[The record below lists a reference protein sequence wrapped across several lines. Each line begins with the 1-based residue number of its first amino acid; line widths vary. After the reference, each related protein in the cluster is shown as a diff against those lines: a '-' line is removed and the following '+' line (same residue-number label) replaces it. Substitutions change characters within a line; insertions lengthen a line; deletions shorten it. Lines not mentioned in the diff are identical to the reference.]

1 MKKKWT
7 IPLFFAFFLTT
18 LISLTVYF
26 LKQDDRPKVIVV
38 AQRLDLEDWKIYESG
53 AKEAF
58 KDFGIDG
65 KVVAPDSI
73 YPITNQP
80 NLLKKMLKEHPD
92 ALIVD
97 SVYPSAN
104 NPVLMEYKKKNIPVL
119 FTSTED
125 EWEYQTAYI
134 GTDNIMLGK
143 TAGKLLGSMLQP
155 GDQVAIIFGRSSN
168 PVMIDRRNGAKEVL
182 EDAGIKVVAV
192 RSGYDRYE
200 NSKSV
205 ARTILQTYPN
215 LKGIFATTDQLA
227 LEALEI
233 IEEKKL
239 KIPVIGTEGVTQMI
253 KAVEAGKI
261 NATISENPYDI
272 GYLSV
277 EQAQKVIN
285 GENIEKK
292 VDSGIDIITKDNAKD
307 KLNFLK
313 KIVD

>member
-7 IPLFFAFFLTT
+7 IPLFLAFFLIA

-26 LKQDDRPKVIVV
+26 LKEDNKPKIIVV
-38 AQRLDLEDWKIYESG
+38 AQRLDTEDWKIYESG

-73 YPITNQP
+73 YPLTNQP
-80 NLLKKMLKEHPD
+80 NLLKNVLKERPD

-97 SVYPSAN
+97 SIYPSVN
-104 NPVLMEYKKKNIPVL
+104 NVVLMEYKKQNIPVL

-125 EWEYQTAYI
+125 EWEYKTAYI
-134 GTDNIMLGK
+134 GTDNILLGK

-155 GDQVAIIFGRSSN
+155 GDQAAIIFGRSSN
-168 PVMIDRRNGAKEVL
+168 PVMIERKNGAKEVL
-182 EDAGIKVVAV
+182 EEAGIEVVTAQP
-192 RSGYDRYE
+192 GYDRFE
-200 NSKSV
+200 NSKSI
-205 ARTILQTYPN
+205 AGTILQTYPN
-215 LKGIFATTDQLA
+215 LKGIFATNDQLA

-239 KIPVIGTEGVTQMI
+239 NIPVIGTEGITQMVE
-253 KAVEAGKI
+253 AVEAGKI
-261 NATISENPYDI
+261 NATISENAYDI

-277 EQAQKVIN
+277 EQAQKAIK
-285 GENIEKK
+285 GEDIEKK
-292 VDSGIDIITKDNAKD
+292 INSGIDIITKDNAKD
-307 KLNFLK
+307 KLDFLE
-313 KIVD
+313 KIVH